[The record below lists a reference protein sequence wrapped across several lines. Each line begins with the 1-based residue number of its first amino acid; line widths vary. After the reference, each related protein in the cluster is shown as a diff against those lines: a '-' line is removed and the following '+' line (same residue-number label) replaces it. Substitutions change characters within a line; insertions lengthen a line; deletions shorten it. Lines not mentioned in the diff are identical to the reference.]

1 MSRDARNVLLLG
13 FLAVVLLVVGFYF
26 LLLGPLLSRLNE
38 ADQQRD
44 TQEAQLAQV
53 QQEVA
58 ELEEVRRNSPEIER
72 QLLELSKRIPTQP
85 EIPTLVVQMEEIARS
100 SNVSQLSI
108 EPGTPGPPPGG
119 GDFSVVPVTL
129 RFRGTY
135 DEMQNFLLQTRNL
148 VRLVTVTNLSYCR
161 LGPTGD
167 LEPLDPDHACEIE
180 IEEAEEGVAGEGTV
194 VDPTIEADLLVEIEA
209 EVYYQPTDVPD
220 GTAPVAPAAPETTT
234 AAPEAE

>member
-13 FLAVVLLVVGFYF
+13 ILAAVLLVVGFYF

-108 EPGTPGPPPGG
+108 TPGTPGPPPGG

-129 RFRGTY
+129 TFRGTY
-135 DEMQNFLLQTRNL
+135 DEMQDFLLQTRNL

-161 LGPTGD
+161 LPQ
-167 LEPLDPDHACEIE
+167 PLDTEHSCPV
-180 IEEAEEGVAGEGTV
+180 EEAEEGAVGEGTV

-209 EVYYQPTDVPD
+209 EIYYQPTDVPD

>member
-13 FLAVVLLVVGFYF
+13 FLAVVLLTVGFYF

-38 ADQQRD
+38 AAQQRD

-100 SNVSQLSI
+100 SNVSQLSAT
-108 EPGTPGPPPGG
+108 PGTPGPPPGG
-119 GDFSVVPVTL
+119 GDFSVVPITL

-161 LGPTGD
+161 LP
-167 LEPLDPDHACEIE
+167 EPLDPEHGCE

-220 GTAPVAPAAPETTT
+220 GTAPVAPAAPEATT